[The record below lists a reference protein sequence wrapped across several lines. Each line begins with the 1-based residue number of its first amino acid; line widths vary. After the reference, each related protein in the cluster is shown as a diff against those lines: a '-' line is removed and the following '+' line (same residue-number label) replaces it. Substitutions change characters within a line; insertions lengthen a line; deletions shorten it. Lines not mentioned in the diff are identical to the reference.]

1 MKFERG
7 GYEKMENFFTT
18 IPKPTIEKTLNS
30 FSFLV
35 FFRKQEEDDGIT
47 NNLLAFVF
55 YNK

>member
-35 FFRKQEEDDGIT
+35 FFRKQEDGIS